1 MRTKFILLCAA
12 TAALAACAKT
22 EVTPEVLN
30 QDAEISFLTAPVT
43 KGETIAFSE
52 DNVFQSSAFYHSGNF
67 SYGTTADEY
76 ISKATVSCTDKT
88 NHVWKA
94 NATYYWPKDGNYLT
108 FFSWSLNTNS
118 LTFADGNPT
127 VDITAANG
135 VSITGYSSLKNDDF
149 MVAKIA
155 ADQTQN
161 TTPGSYK
168 TVSNVSAG
176 VPTLFNHKT
185 SQVVI
190 KVKTKAD
197 YSGTPCFQK
206 FTLNSVEFV
215 DLSTSGNYNQK
226 DEAWTNF
233 GPVKAATPVA
243 NKYYSNTTGQVI
255 TTTETEVEHK
265 INGTTDGVY
274 LYVPQG
280 FTNNDGKKIKVTY
293 TVTKIGGT
301 VTNTTGTTYTAEID
315 MFKVMGGDTANST
328 AANPFAI
335 GKKHVIT
342 LIFGLDEILWD
353 PAVEDWDAGYNGE
366 GEVKDVAL

>member
-43 KGETIAFSE
+43 KGNTIAFSE

-215 DLSTSGNYNQK
+215 DLSTSGDYNQE

-265 INGTTDGVY
+265 IDGTTDGVY

-293 TVTKIGGT
+293 TVTKVGGN
-301 VTNTTGTTYTAEID
+301 VTNTTGKTYTAEID
-315 MFKVMGGDTANST
+315 MFKVMGGTETVDANS
-328 AANPFAI
+328 FGI

-366 GEVKDVAL
+366 GEVKDVA